1 MTSLNDLI
9 KDSRKIEIRAKGLVD
24 DNLSGEYKTAFKGR
38 GIDFHDLREYLHGD
52 EVRSIDW
59 NTTARTGD
67 PYVKQFV
74 EQRELSIYLAV
85 DITKS
90 INYGSIN
97 NSRHHLAALISTVL
111 SLSAARNGDRVG
123 FIFFSNKIEHFAE
136 PQKGQIHCMKILR
149 KLINHD
155 PSPAISNPGA
165 CLEFI
170 MKRQKKR
177 SMIFLISDF
186 LSESFENELKICSH
200 KNDLVAIQIIDPA
213 EIELPTA
220 GKVYVKNPENDKTY
234 LMDTKDKSIQENYK
248 SQRNKW
254 QENLDNIFKLNKI
267 DHLKLINDENCD
279 PAKTLKILFKS
290 RATNNR

>member
-9 KDSRKIEIRAKGLVD
+9 KESRKIEIRAKGLVD

-59 NTTARTGD
+59 NTTARTGE

-74 EQRELSIYLAV
+74 EQRELSIYLAI

-97 NSRHHLAALISTVL
+97 KSRHHLAALITTVL

-123 FIFFSNKIEHFAE
+123 FIFFSEKIEHFTE
-136 PQKGQIHCMKILR
+136 PQKGQVHCMKILR

-155 PSPAISNPGA
+155 PIPVLSNPGSP
-165 CLEFI
+165 LEFI

-186 LSESFENELKICSH
+186 LSQRFENELKFCSH
-200 KNDLVAIQIIDPA
+200 RNDLVAIQIIDPA
-213 EIELPTA
+213 EIELPRA
-220 GKVYVKNPENDKTY
+220 GKVYVKNPENDQSY
-234 LMDTKDKSIQENYK
+234 LVDTDDNTIQENYK
-248 SQRNKW
+248 DQRNKW
-254 QENLDNIFKLNKI
+254 QGNLDSNFKLNKI
-267 DHLKLINDENCD
+267 DHLKVINDDNCD
-279 PAKTLKILFKS
+279 PAKALKILFKS
-290 RATNNR
+290 RATSKN

>member
-9 KDSRKIEIRAKGLVD
+9 KDSWKIEIRAKGLVD

-97 NSRHHLAALISTVL
+97 KSRHHLAALISTVL

-123 FIFFSNKIEHFAE
+123 FIFFSKKIEHFAK

-155 PSPAISNPGA
+155 PPPAISNPGA

-186 LSESFENELKICSH
+186 LSEGFENELKICSH

-220 GKVYVKNPENDKTY
+220 GKVYVKNPENDKSY
-234 LMDTKDKSIQENYK
+234 LMDTNDKSIQENYK

-254 QENLDNIFKLNKI
+254 QENLNNIFKLNKI

-279 PAKTLKILFKS
+279 PAKALKILFKS

>member
-9 KDSRKIEIRAKGLVD
+9 KESRKIEIRAKGLVD

-59 NTTARTGD
+59 NTTARTGE
-67 PYVKQFV
+67 PYIKQFV
-74 EQRELSIYLAV
+74 EQRELSIYLAI

-97 NSRHHLAALISTVL
+97 KSRHHLTALITTVL

-123 FIFFSNKIEHFAE
+123 FIFFSDKIEHFTE
-136 PQKGQIHCMKILR
+136 PQKGQVHCMKILR

-155 PSPAISNPGA
+155 PIPVLSNPGSP
-165 CLEFI
+165 LEFI

-186 LSESFENELKICSH
+186 LSQRFENELKFCSH
-200 KNDLVAIQIIDPA
+200 RNDLVAIQIIDPA
-213 EIELPTA
+213 EIELPRA
-220 GKVYVKNPENDKTY
+220 GKVYVKNPENDKSY
-234 LMDTKDKSIQENYK
+234 LVDTDDNAIQENYK
-248 SQRNKW
+248 NQRSKWQRN
-254 QENLDNIFKLNKI
+254 LDSNFKLNKI
-267 DHLKLINDENCD
+267 DHLKVINDENCD
-279 PAKTLKILFKS
+279 PAKALKILFKS
-290 RATNNR
+290 RATSKN

>member
-1 MTSLNDLI
+1 M
-9 KDSRKIEIRAKGLVD
+9 
-24 DNLSGEYKTAFKGR
+24 
-38 GIDFHDLREYLHGD
+38 
-52 EVRSIDW
+52 
-59 NTTARTGD
+59 
-67 PYVKQFV
+67 
-74 EQRELSIYLAV
+74 SIYLAV

-90 INYGSIN
+90 INYGSVN
-97 NSRHHLAALISTVL
+97 KSRHHLAALISTVL

-155 PSPAISNPGA
+155 PPPAISNPGA

-186 LSESFENELKICSH
+186 LSEGFENELKICSH

-220 GKVYVKNPENDKTY
+220 GKVYVKNPENDKSY
-234 LMDTKDKSIQENYK
+234 LMDTNDKSIQENYK

-254 QENLDNIFKLNKI
+254 QENLNNIFKRNKI

-279 PAKTLKILFKS
+279 PAKALKILFKS

>member
-9 KDSRKIEIRAKGLVD
+9 KESRKIEIRAKGLVD

-74 EQRELSIYLAV
+74 EQRELSIYLAI

-97 NSRHHLAALISTVL
+97 KSRHHLAALITTVL

-123 FIFFSNKIEHFAE
+123 FIFFSDKIKWFGNLPLDFSYKSDSTRFYA
-136 PQKGQIHCMKILR
+136 PIG
-149 KLINHD
+149 
-155 PSPAISNPGA
+155 
-165 CLEFI
+165 
-170 MKRQKKR
+170 
-177 SMIFLISDF
+177 SMIL
-186 LSESFENELKICSH
+186 LSV
-200 KNDLVAIQIIDPA
+200 DLSIVA
-213 EIELPTA
+213 
-220 GKVYVKNPENDKTY
+220 
-234 LMDTKDKSIQENYK
+234 
-248 SQRNKW
+248 
-254 QENLDNIFKLNKI
+254 NIFYR
-267 DHLKLINDENCD
+267 
-279 PAKTLKILFKS
+279 FF
-290 RATNNR
+290 

>member
-9 KDSRKIEIRAKGLVD
+9 KESRKIEIRAKGLVD

-74 EQRELSIYLAV
+74 EQRELSIYLAI

-97 NSRHHLAALISTVL
+97 KSRHHLTALITTVL

-123 FIFFSNKIEHFAE
+123 FIFFSDKIEHFTEA
-136 PQKGQIHCMKILR
+136 QKGQVHCMKILR

-155 PSPAISNPGA
+155 PIPVLSNPGSP
-165 CLEFI
+165 LEFI

-186 LSESFENELKICSH
+186 LSQGFENELKFCSH
-200 KNDLVAIQIIDPA
+200 RNDLVAIQIIDPA
-213 EIELPTA
+213 EIELPRA
-220 GKVYVKNPENDKTY
+220 GKVYVKNPENDKSY
-234 LMDTKDKSIQENYK
+234 LVDTDDNTIQENYK
-248 SQRNKW
+248 DQRNKW
-254 QENLDNIFKLNKI
+254 QENLDIDFKLNKI
-267 DHLKLINDENCD
+267 DHLKVINDENCD
-279 PAKTLKILFKS
+279 PAKALKILFKS
-290 RATNNR
+290 RATSKN

>member
-9 KDSRKIEIRAKGLVD
+9 KESRKIEIRAKGLVD

-59 NTTARTGD
+59 NTTARTGE
-67 PYVKQFV
+67 PYIKQFV
-74 EQRELSIYLAV
+74 EQRELSIYLAI

-97 NSRHHLAALISTVL
+97 KSRHHLTALITTVL

-123 FIFFSNKIEHFAE
+123 FIFFSDKIEHFTE
-136 PQKGQIHCMKILR
+136 PQKGQVHCMKILR

-155 PSPAISNPGA
+155 PIPVLSNPGSP
-165 CLEFI
+165 LEFI

-186 LSESFENELKICSH
+186 LSQRFENELKFCSH
-200 KNDLVAIQIIDPA
+200 RNDLVAIQIIDPA
-213 EIELPTA
+213 EIELPRA
-220 GKVYVKNPENDKTY
+220 GKVYVNNPENDKSY
-234 LMDTKDKSIQENYK
+234 LVDTDDNAIQENYK
-248 SQRNKW
+248 NQRSKWQRN
-254 QENLDNIFKLNKI
+254 LDSNFKLNKI
-267 DHLKLINDENCD
+267 DHLKVINDENCD
-279 PAKTLKILFKS
+279 PAKALKILFKS
-290 RATNNR
+290 RAKSKN

>member
-9 KDSRKIEIRAKGLVD
+9 KESRKIEIRAKGLVD

-59 NTTARTGD
+59 NTTARTGE

-74 EQRELSIYLAV
+74 EQRELSIYLAI

-97 NSRHHLAALISTVL
+97 KSRHHLAALITTVL

-123 FIFFSNKIEHFAE
+123 FIFFSDKIEHFTE
-136 PQKGQIHCMKILR
+136 PQKGQVHCMKILR

-155 PSPAISNPGA
+155 PIPVLSNPGSP
-165 CLEFI
+165 LEFI
-170 MKRQKKR
+170 MKRKKKR

-186 LSESFENELKICSH
+186 LSQRFENELEFCSH
-200 KNDLVAIQIIDPA
+200 RNDLVAIQIIDPA
-213 EIELPTA
+213 EIELPRA
-220 GKVYVKNPENDKTY
+220 GKVYVNNPENDKSY
-234 LMDTKDKSIQENYK
+234 LVDTDDNTIQENYK
-248 SQRNKW
+248 YQRYKW
-254 QENLDNIFKLNKI
+254 QENLEIDFKLNKI
-267 DHLKLINDENCD
+267 DHLKVINDENCD
-279 PAKTLKILFKS
+279 PAKALKILFKS

>member
-9 KDSRKIEIRAKGLVD
+9 KESRKIEIRAKGLVD
-24 DNLSGEYKTAFKGR
+24 DNLSGGYKTAFKGR

-59 NTTARTGD
+59 NTTARTGE
-67 PYVKQFV
+67 PYIKQFV
-74 EQRELSIYLAV
+74 EQRELSIYLAI

-97 NSRHHLAALISTVL
+97 KSRHHLTALITTVL

-123 FIFFSNKIEHFAE
+123 FIFFSDKIEHFTEA
-136 PQKGQIHCMKILR
+136 QKGQVHCMKILR

-155 PSPAISNPGA
+155 PIPVLSNPGSP
-165 CLEFI
+165 LEFI

-186 LSESFENELKICSH
+186 LSQRFENELKFCSH
-200 KNDLVAIQIIDPA
+200 RNDLVAIQIIDPA
-213 EIELPTA
+213 EIELPRA
-220 GKVYVKNPENDKTY
+220 GKVYVKNPENDKSY
-234 LMDTKDKSIQENYK
+234 LVDTDDNTIQENYK
-248 SQRNKW
+248 NQRSKWQRN
-254 QENLDNIFKLNKI
+254 LDSNFKLNKI
-267 DHLKLINDENCD
+267 DHLKVINDENCD
-279 PAKTLKILFKS
+279 PAKALKILFKS
-290 RATNNR
+290 RAQSKN

>member
-9 KDSRKIEIRAKGLVD
+9 KESRKIEIRAKGLVD

-38 GIDFHDLREYLHGD
+38 GVDLHDLREYLHGD
-52 EVRSIDW
+52 EDRSIEW

-74 EQRELSIYLAV
+74 EQRELSIYLAI

-97 NSRHHLAALISTVL
+97 KSRHHLAALITTVL

-123 FIFFSNKIEHFAE
+123 FIFFSDKIEHFTE
-136 PQKGQIHCMKILR
+136 PQKGQVHCMKILR

-155 PSPAISNPGA
+155 PIPVLSNPGSP
-165 CLEFI
+165 LEFI

-186 LSESFENELKICSH
+186 LSQRFENELKFCSH
-200 KNDLVAIQIIDPA
+200 RNDLVAIQIIDPA
-213 EIELPTA
+213 EIELPRA
-220 GKVYVKNPENDKTY
+220 GKVYVKNPENDKSY
-234 LMDTKDKSIQENYK
+234 LVDTDDNTIQENYK
-248 SQRNKW
+248 DQRNKW
-254 QENLDNIFKLNKI
+254 QGNLDIDFKLNKI
-267 DHLKLINDENCD
+267 DHLKVINDENCD
-279 PAKTLKILFKS
+279 PAKALKILFKS
-290 RATNNR
+290 RATSKN

>member
-9 KDSRKIEIRAKGLVD
+9 KESRKIEIRAKGLVD

-59 NTTARTGD
+59 NTTARTGE
-67 PYVKQFV
+67 PYIKQFV
-74 EQRELSIYLAV
+74 EQRELSIYLAI

-97 NSRHHLAALISTVL
+97 KSRHHLAALITTVL

-123 FIFFSNKIEHFAE
+123 FIFFSDKIEHFTEAH
-136 PQKGQIHCMKILR
+136 KGQVHCMKILR

-155 PSPAISNPGA
+155 PIPVLSNPGSP
-165 CLEFI
+165 LEFI

-186 LSESFENELKICSH
+186 LSQRFENELKFCSH
-200 KNDLVAIQIIDPA
+200 RNDLVAIQIIDPA
-213 EIELPTA
+213 EIELPRA
-220 GKVYVKNPENDKTY
+220 GKVYVKNPENDKSY
-234 LMDTKDKSIQENYK
+234 LVDTDDNAIQENYK
-248 SQRNKW
+248 NQRSKWQRN
-254 QENLDNIFKLNKI
+254 LDSNFKLNKI
-267 DHLKLINDENCD
+267 DHLKVINDENCD
-279 PAKTLKILFKS
+279 PAKALKILFKS
-290 RATNNR
+290 RAKSKN

>member
-9 KDSRKIEIRAKGLVD
+9 KESRKIEIRAKGLVD

-59 NTTARTGD
+59 NTTARTGV
-67 PYVKQFV
+67 PYIKQFV
-74 EQRELSIYLAV
+74 EQRELSIYLAI

-97 NSRHHLAALISTVL
+97 KSRHHLTALITTVL

-123 FIFFSNKIEHFAE
+123 FIFFSDKIEHFTE
-136 PQKGQIHCMKILR
+136 PQKGQVHCMKILR

-155 PSPAISNPGA
+155 PIPVLSNPGSP
-165 CLEFI
+165 LEFI

-186 LSESFENELKICSH
+186 LSQRFENELKFCSH
-200 KNDLVAIQIIDPA
+200 RNDLVAIQIIDPA
-213 EIELPTA
+213 EIELPRA
-220 GKVYVKNPENDKTY
+220 GKVYVNNPENDRSY
-234 LMDTKDKSIQENYK
+234 LVDTDDNTIQENYK
-248 SQRNKW
+248 DQRNKW
-254 QENLDNIFKLNKI
+254 QGNLDSNFKLNKI
-267 DHLKLINDENCD
+267 DHLKVINDENCD
-279 PAKTLKILFKS
+279 PAKALKILFKS
-290 RATNNR
+290 RAKSKN

>member
-9 KDSRKIEIRAKGLVD
+9 KESRKIEIRAKGLVD

-59 NTTARTGD
+59 NTTARTGE
-67 PYVKQFV
+67 PYIKQFV
-74 EQRELSIYLAV
+74 EQRELSIYLAI

-97 NSRHHLAALISTVL
+97 KSRHHLTALITTVL

-123 FIFFSNKIEHFAE
+123 FIFFSDKIEHFTEA
-136 PQKGQIHCMKILR
+136 QKGQVHCMKILR

-155 PSPAISNPGA
+155 PIPVLSNPGSP
-165 CLEFI
+165 LEFT
-170 MKRQKKR
+170 MKRHKKR

-186 LSESFENELKICSH
+186 LSQRFENELKFCSH
-200 KNDLVAIQIIDPA
+200 RNDLVAIQIIDPA
-213 EIELPTA
+213 EIELPRA
-220 GKVYVKNPENDKTY
+220 GKVYVKNPENDKSY
-234 LMDTKDKSIQENYK
+234 LVDTDDNTIQENYK
-248 SQRNKW
+248 NQRSKWQRN
-254 QENLDNIFKLNKI
+254 LDSNFKLNKI
-267 DHLKLINDENCD
+267 DHLKVINDENCD
-279 PAKTLKILFKS
+279 PAKALKILFKS
-290 RATNNR
+290 RAQSKN

>member
-9 KDSRKIEIRAKGLVD
+9 KESRKIEIRAKGLVD

-38 GIDFHDLREYLHGD
+38 GVDFHDLREYLHGD

-74 EQRELSIYLAV
+74 EQRELSIYLAI

-97 NSRHHLAALISTVL
+97 KSRHHLAALITTVL

-123 FIFFSNKIEHFAE
+123 FIFFSDKIEHFTE
-136 PQKGQIHCMKILR
+136 PQKGQVHCMKILR

-155 PSPAISNPGA
+155 PIPVLSNPGSP
-165 CLEFI
+165 LEFI

-186 LSESFENELKICSH
+186 LSQRFENELKFCSH
-200 KNDLVAIQIIDPA
+200 RNDLVAIQIIDPA
-213 EIELPTA
+213 EIELPRA
-220 GKVYVKNPENDKTY
+220 GKVYVNNPENDKSY
-234 LMDTKDKSIQENYK
+234 LVDTDDNTIQENYK
-248 SQRNKW
+248 NQRSKWQRN
-254 QENLDNIFKLNKI
+254 LDSNFKLNKI
-267 DHLKLINDENCD
+267 DHLKVINDDNCD
-279 PAKTLKILFKS
+279 PAKALKILFKS
-290 RATNNR
+290 RATSKN

>member
-9 KDSRKIEIRAKGLVD
+9 KESRKIEIRAKGLVD

-59 NTTARTGD
+59 NTTARTGE

-74 EQRELSIYLAV
+74 EQRELSIYLAI

-97 NSRHHLAALISTVL
+97 KSRHHLAALITTVL

-123 FIFFSNKIEHFAE
+123 FIFFSEKIEHFTE
-136 PQKGQIHCMKILR
+136 PQKGQVHCMKILR

-155 PSPAISNPGA
+155 PIPVLSNPGSP
-165 CLEFI
+165 LEFI

-186 LSESFENELKICSH
+186 LSQRFENELKFCSH
-200 KNDLVAIQIIDPA
+200 RNDLVAIQIIDPA
-213 EIELPTA
+213 EIELPRA
-220 GKVYVKNPENDKTY
+220 GKVYVKNPENDQSY
-234 LMDTKDKSIQENYK
+234 LVDTDDNTIQENYK
-248 SQRNKW
+248 DQRNKW
-254 QENLDNIFKLNKI
+254 QGNLDSNFKLNKI
-267 DHLKLINDENCD
+267 DHLKVINDENCD
-279 PAKTLKILFKS
+279 PAKALKILFKS
-290 RATNNR
+290 RATSKN

>member
-9 KDSRKIEIRAKGLVD
+9 KESRKIEIRAKGLVD

-59 NTTARTGD
+59 NTTARTGE
-67 PYVKQFV
+67 PYIKQFV
-74 EQRELSIYLAV
+74 EQRELSIYLAI

-97 NSRHHLAALISTVL
+97 KSRHHLTALITTVL

-123 FIFFSNKIEHFAE
+123 FIFFSDKIEHFTEA
-136 PQKGQIHCMKILR
+136 QKGQVHCMKILR

-155 PSPAISNPGA
+155 PIPVLSNPGSP
-165 CLEFI
+165 LEFI

-186 LSESFENELKICSH
+186 LSQRFENELKFCSH
-200 KNDLVAIQIIDPA
+200 RNDLVAIQIIDPA
-213 EIELPTA
+213 EIELPRA
-220 GKVYVKNPENDKTY
+220 GKVYVKNPENDKSY
-234 LMDTKDKSIQENYK
+234 LVDTDDNTIQENYK
-248 SQRNKW
+248 NQRSKWQRN
-254 QENLDNIFKLNKI
+254 LDSNFKLNKI
-267 DHLKLINDENCD
+267 DHLKVINDENCD
-279 PAKTLKILFKS
+279 PAKALKILFKS
-290 RATNNR
+290 RAQSKN

>member
-9 KDSRKIEIRAKGLVD
+9 KESRKIEIRAKGLVD

-59 NTTARTGD
+59 NTTARTGE
-67 PYVKQFV
+67 PYIKQFV
-74 EQRELSIYLAV
+74 EQRELSIYLAI

-97 NSRHHLAALISTVL
+97 KSRHHLTALITTVL

-123 FIFFSNKIEHFAE
+123 FIFFSDKIEHFTEA
-136 PQKGQIHCMKILR
+136 QKGQVHCMKILR

-155 PSPAISNPGA
+155 PIPVLSNPGSP
-165 CLEFI
+165 LEFI

-186 LSESFENELKICSH
+186 LSQRFENELKFCSH

-213 EIELPTA
+213 EIELPRA
-220 GKVYVKNPENDKTY
+220 GKVYVKNPENDKSY
-234 LMDTKDKSIQENYK
+234 LVDTDDNTIQENYK
-248 SQRNKW
+248 NQRSKWQRN
-254 QENLDNIFKLNKI
+254 LDSNFKLNKI
-267 DHLKLINDENCD
+267 DHLKVINDENCD
-279 PAKTLKILFKS
+279 PAKALKILFKS
-290 RATNNR
+290 RAQSKN

>member
-9 KDSRKIEIRAKGLVD
+9 KESRKIEIRAKGLVD

-38 GIDFHDLREYLHGD
+38 GVDFHDLREYLHGD

-74 EQRELSIYLAV
+74 EQRELSIYLAI

-97 NSRHHLAALISTVL
+97 KSRHHLAALITTVL

-123 FIFFSNKIEHFAE
+123 FIFFSDKIEHFTE
-136 PQKGQIHCMKILR
+136 PQKGQVHCMKILR

-155 PSPAISNPGA
+155 PIPVLSNPGSP
-165 CLEFI
+165 LEFI

-186 LSESFENELKICSH
+186 LSQRFENELKFCSH

-213 EIELPTA
+213 EIELPRA
-220 GKVYVKNPENDKTY
+220 GKVYVNNPENDKSY
-234 LMDTKDKSIQENYK
+234 LVATDDNTIQENYK
-248 SQRNKW
+248 DQRNKW
-254 QENLDNIFKLNKI
+254 QGNLDSNFKLNKI
-267 DHLKLINDENCD
+267 DHLKVINDENSD
-279 PAKTLKILFKS
+279 PAKALKILFKS
-290 RATNNR
+290 RATSKN

>member
-90 INYGSIN
+90 INYGSVN
-97 NSRHHLAALISTVL
+97 KSRHHLAALISTVL

-155 PSPAISNPGA
+155 SSPAISNPGA

-186 LSESFENELKICSH
+186 LSEGFENELKICSH

-220 GKVYVKNPENDKTY
+220 GKVYVKNPENDKSY
-234 LMDTKDKSIQENYK
+234 LMDTNDKSIQENYK

-254 QENLDNIFKLNKI
+254 QENLNNIFKLNKI
-267 DHLKLINDENCD
+267 DHLKLINDEDCD
-279 PAKTLKILFKS
+279 PAKALKFLFKS